1 MLDVAVTVANGTPFN
16 ADSVNS
22 VITIAVTNTDAVPC
36 KTGTNAYYY
45 ISLSDGTNNET
56 YTFVVTAPGAIE
68 ADHEET
74 FVVENTTLDEV
85 TTSSGV
91 IYYTAA

>member
-16 ADSVNS
+16 EDSVTS
-22 VITIAVTNTDAVPC
+22 VISIVVTNTDAVAC

-45 ISLSDGTNNET
+45 ISLSDGTNDET
-56 YTFVVTAPGAIE
+56 YTFVVTDPGSIE

-74 FVVENTTLDEV
+74 FVVENTTLGSV
-85 TTSSGV
+85 ASSSGV